1 MYFRY
6 VLGWVHLRAYI
17 SGVFEILKAKKI
29 NDIKLNQMSIAGVNY
44 LFVFYLQR
52 LLSAAAGAS

>member
-1 MYFRY
+1 MGALASLYF
-6 VLGWVHLRAYI
+6 
-17 SGVFEILKAKKI
+17 GVFRDPRQKKI